1 MLKNRIRCA
10 DNMKKG
16 KIEKSHVEF
25 HQKEQAILSQIAKLL
40 VNEKLMTPEEHLRFL
55 GLLKEEA

>member
-1 MLKNRIRCA
+1 M
-10 DNMKKG
+10 
-16 KIEKSHVEF
+16 EF

-40 VNEKLMTPEEHLRFL
+40 VSEKLMTPEEHLRFL